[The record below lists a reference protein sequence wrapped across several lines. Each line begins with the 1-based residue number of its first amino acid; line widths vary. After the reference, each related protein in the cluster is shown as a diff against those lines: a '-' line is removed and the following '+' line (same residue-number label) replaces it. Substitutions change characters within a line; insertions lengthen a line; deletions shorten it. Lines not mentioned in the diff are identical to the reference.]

1 MLSTAQIHSGSEEVE
16 KMAGGRIS
24 ARFAYQGLPPKKPY
38 RVLGHRAFQVL
49 AFIKAKLE
57 SEGFPPSY
65 RIIGDELGIE
75 RGNVHRIVV
84 HLERRGEIVRAERRR
99 DDWHAPRIRLAGS

>member
-38 RVLGHRAFQVL
+38 RVLGYRAFQVL
-49 AFIKAKLE
+49 AFIRAHME
-57 SEGFPPSY
+57 SMGRPPSY
-65 RIIGDELGIE
+65 REICDEFGLE
-75 RGNVHRIVV
+75 RGNCHRMIVS
-84 HLERRGEIVRAERRR
+84 LERRGELVRVERSGQH
-99 DDWHAPRIRLAGS
+99 WHAPTIRLVG